1 MPFEFQYP
9 TDGTNLTLE
18 EVIFQALGAASV
30 CWETPEGAGVFDSE
44 HAKEIGDKLVDF
56 IREGIPNLSSDFS
69 HDLEHLINSHC
80 CENGSNT
87 PDFILAT
94 YMKGCLD
101 LFDTA
106 VRSREEWYGRK
117 LEISGG

>member
-1 MPFEFQYP
+1 MPFEIQYP

-18 EVIFQALGAASV
+18 EVVSQALGAASK
-30 CWETPEGAGVFDSE
+30 CWEKPEAAGEFDSNQIT
-44 HAKEIGDKLVDF
+44 EICDALVNF

-69 HDLEHLINSHC
+69 HDLEHLLNSHC

-106 VRSREEWYGRK
+106 VKAREEWYGRK
-117 LEISGG
+117 LEIGGG